1 MKSRIISIILAML
14 PVCLFAQ
21 QTTFDRFL
29 QKMDTTTFRAQF
41 TITIGDKASAPQ
53 SQAGRIAMRGKTFY
67 ISVFNAEA
75 VYDGKTLTVYSVESK
90 EMTLSEPTKQEL
102 LDSNPL
108 LYAKALK
115 KVCKAEE
122 KAGANQTT
130 VITLTP
136 RDQSAGIQRFIL
148 TVQNNTLLPLMLEVK
163 EGAQY
168 TKINFRNPRFS
179 ADKPRLNMQRKGATI
194 IDLR

>member
-1 MKSRIISIILAML
+1 MALL
-14 PVCLFAQ
+14 PICLSAQ

-53 SQAGRIAMRGKTFY
+53 AHAGRIAMRGKTFY

-75 VYDGKTLTVYSVESK
+75 VYDGKILTVYSVESK

-108 LYAKALK
+108 LYAQALK

-148 TVQNNTLLPLMLEVK
+148 TVQNNTLLPLALEVK